1 MDKLKEYYQKI
12 AKYSSASALL
22 YWDMQTYMPSAAGE
36 YRAEVLSEIGSY
48 AFIMSVSDEL
58 GNLLKSATP
67 NSEIDEAIVRV
78 GLKEYEKYKKV
89 PAEVFEEMMRVSAIC
104 EQLWQKAKKER
115 NFEIV
120 EPYLEK
126 VVELNKEMAKYLGY
140 DNDPYDALLDRFE
153 PGMTAE
159 ELNRIFTPLKEF
171 TIKVLKEIEKVGK
184 VEDPF
189 EREID
194 PARQEKFNRWL
205 LTHLK
210 YDSTKC
216 RLDVSAHP
224 FTNPIGINDVRI
236 TTRYVPNDPK
246 NSIFSTIHE
255 FGHAQYALSI
265 PDEFYGLP
273 IGSSA
278 SYGFDESQSR
288 FWENVLGR
296 SLPFWTGIYE
306 KFIEVFPEMA
316 NYSVEDIWRGVNIVR
331 RSYIRTEADEVTY
344 TLHIIL
350 RYELEH
356 ALINDELSVKDIPA
370 AWNEL
375 FSKYFGLKIDDI
387 SLGCLQDPHWYGGS
401 FGYFPTYLLGNLYAA
416 QIYDAMKKEIDF
428 DTLVV
433 NDEFDKVRG
442 WLTEKIYSKGRMY
455 EPKELIKKVTNS
467 DFDSKYFID
476 YITKKYS
483 RVYSSNL

>member
-171 TIKVLKEIEKVGK
+171 TIKVLKEIEKNRVPL
-184 VEDPF
+184 DSCDY
-189 EREID
+189 ERY
-194 PARQEKFNRWL
+194 K
-205 LTHLK
+205 H
-210 YDSTKC
+210 
-216 RLDVSAHP
+216 
-224 FTNPIGINDVRI
+224 
-236 TTRYVPNDPK
+236 
-246 NSIFSTIHE
+246 
-255 FGHAQYALSI
+255 
-265 PDEFYGLP
+265 
-273 IGSSA
+273 
-278 SYGFDESQSR
+278 
-288 FWENVLGR
+288 
-296 SLPFWTGIYE
+296 
-306 KFIEVFPEMA
+306 IE
-316 NYSVEDIWRGVNIVR
+316 
-331 RSYIRTEADEVTY
+331 
-344 TLHIIL
+344 
-350 RYELEH
+350 YELEKYK
-356 ALINDELSVKDIPA
+356 LIDQFVENTDEHYYSI
-370 AWNEL
+370 EQT
-375 FSKYFGLKIDDI
+375 LK
-387 SLGCLQDPHWYGGS
+387 
-401 FGYFPTYLLGNLYAA
+401 
-416 QIYDAMKKEIDF
+416 
-428 DTLVV
+428 
-433 NDEFDKVRG
+433 
-442 WLTEKIYSKGRMY
+442 
-455 EPKELIKKVTNS
+455 
-467 DFDSKYFID
+467 
-476 YITKKYS
+476 
-483 RVYSSNL
+483 